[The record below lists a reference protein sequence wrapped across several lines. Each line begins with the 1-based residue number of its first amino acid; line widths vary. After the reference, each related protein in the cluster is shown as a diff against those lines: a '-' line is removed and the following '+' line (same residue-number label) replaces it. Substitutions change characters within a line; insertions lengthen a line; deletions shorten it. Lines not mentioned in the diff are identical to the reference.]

1 LALSSH
7 PGLRAFARG
16 FVKDGVGAGGLS
28 IVAMLKTNG
37 QIDGRSL
44 LKAVEQEYEAIMS
57 RLR

>member
-1 LALSSH
+1 
-7 PGLRAFARG
+7 
-16 FVKDGVGAGGLS
+16 
-28 IVAMLKTNG
+28 MLKSNG